1 MIVHLEKLSTT
12 IMKARFRKGF
22 SQTFMAHKLGISQK
36 SYSHIESGQCKLDL
50 IRFLRIADYTE
61 MHPMFIIEKI
71 IEGTASWETIETKEA
86 ALAREIEK
94 LEAQIVY
101 LKSHNTFLKETV
113 NKLLDK
119 TA

>member
-12 IMKARFRKGF
+12 IIKARFNKGF

-36 SYSHIESGQCKLDL
+36 AYSYIESGHCRLDL
-50 IRFLRIADYTE
+50 IRFLKIADYTGT
-61 MHPMFIIEKI
+61 HPMFIIEKI
-71 IEGTASWETIETKEA
+71 TEGTKSWESIQTRET
-86 ALAREIEK
+86 ALVSEIEK

-113 NKLLDK
+113 IKLLDK
-119 TA
+119 QK